1 MILRPKSDVRLGK
14 CNRNKELRTDVMMT
28 RDLGDIFL
36 LFTQILRV
44 CLLYVTVCD
53 PCTVVRQAP
62 LSMQILQARIL
73 KCATCPPPG
82 ILPKPEIKPSS
93 PVLQAHSLP
102 SESPDLG

>member
-1 MILRPKSDVRLGK
+1 
-14 CNRNKELRTDVMMT
+14 MMT

-36 LFTQILRV
+36 VFTQILRV
-44 CLLYVTVCD
+44 CLIAQSCPTLCD

>member
-1 MILRPKSDVRLGK
+1 
-14 CNRNKELRTDVMMT
+14 MMT

-73 KCATCPPPG
+73 EWVAMPFSG
-82 ILPKPEIKPSS
+82 GSS
-93 PVLQAHSLP
+93 QPRDRTQVSRIA
-102 SESPDLG
+102 GTFYTI